1 MSHAGINGMRAAG
14 DDLVNVAEKLTDDQW
29 HGSSAAAGW
38 SVHDVVV
45 HVGSLLELLQAAVA
59 GADSPPIGLEQ
70 LNDQV
75 VAGRRDWTPAYA
87 TQFLRDQLST
97 ALDTFSALQDE
108 PAASTRVPM
117 LDLGSYPLHAIA
129 DMFAFDIATH
139 LHYDILAPRGP
150 IQLPHPPMDEVLLVP
165 AVEWL
170 LGGISQMQPGLAD
183 HLHGSILL
191 RLNGPGG
198 RDVILTPGDST
209 PIVTPQ
215 VETSVQAAAIAT
227 SSTADFLAWS
237 TQRLPWSNLVH
248 IDGDEHI
255 AAEFLNAV
263 NLI

>member
-1 MSHAGINGMRAAG
+1 MRAAG
-14 DDLVNVAEKLTDDQW
+14 EDLVNVAEKLTDDQW
-29 HGSSAAAGW
+29 HASSAAAGW
-38 SVHDVVV
+38 SVCDVVV

-59 GADSPPIGLEQ
+59 GADSPPIGIEQ

-75 VAGRRDWTPAYA
+75 VAQRRDWTLAQA
-87 TQFLRDQLST
+87 TQFLGDQLHT
-97 ALDTFSALQDE
+97 ALDTFSALQEE

-129 DMFAFDIATH
+129 DMFAFDITTH

-150 IQLPHPPMDEVLLVP
+150 IRLPHSPLDEVLLVP

-183 HLHGSILL
+183 HLHGPIRL

-198 RDVILTPGDST
+198 RDVMLTPGDGT
-209 PIVTPQ
+209 PIVTTQ
-215 VETSVQAAAIAT
+215 VETSLQAAAIVT
-227 SSTADFLAWS
+227 STTADFLAWS

-248 IDGDEHI
+248 VDGDEQI
-255 AAEFLNAV
+255 ATEFLNAV